1 MSNKH
6 LPMKRSILAL
16 AVLTACTM
24 PALAQSDDTNEL
36 ENEEEYE
43 SITVLGRS
51 VTYANNT
58 TSEPMR
64 LQQTS
69 MTSALAVI
77 DNLPGVNVTE
87 GGAFGGDEW
96 STGISMRGFQLDLES
111 QQIGMTLDGVANGN
125 SNYGGGTKANRFID
139 TENLAGAE
147 VSQGTADIGSRS
159 NEALGG
165 TINFTSVDPTFDQN
179 LEVSTTFG
187 DHNAKKIFA
196 RFNTGEILP
205 QTYAWISASSQQ
217 NDDFMDGSVTN
228 TRDHFAGKFISRVG
242 EVDLTGYFSY
252 DDSVEFTHQRIYGLA
267 QYEQNSEWD
276 QLTADW
282 TGIPYQDQAFREGWV
297 TNRENFFTYLQA
309 DFMIGYDIEVS
320 TNAYYHENSGRGDW
334 IPFYVVDV
342 FDDGAGNPH
351 SELDPSTTVRG
362 GEQLGLIYFVDAQG
376 RSLSP
381 REGCQSSINFPYG
394 GGGPEVDP
402 GCYEQGAIPVSS
414 HRYTNY
420 QKERYGISADFTWN
434 TTLAGMPNTVRG
446 GLWYEDYTREE
457 FRSWHQTIDAASSWR
472 AEGNPY
478 WIQYDR
484 HFPGETIMIYA
495 ENQLETDFATLRFG
509 AKRFD
514 VDVAKEDQIN
524 PENDLSVNSD
534 SGTLLNFGFVAPLP
548 IDGLELFGGYAENFA
563 AVKDTILEPDNAD
576 VSVVEPETADNIDIG
591 LRYSSP
597 GFNFSLTYYDISFK
611 NRVTFVSFEDVDG
624 IDFLASA
631 DGAYINDGGV
641 DSSGIEAS
649 IDYRLTDTLG
659 IYASYTYN
667 DSTYVDDDIAGNR
680 VLGSAEN
687 MAVVSLSYDNQDYFA
702 GISTKYVGNRFMDQ
716 QNVQNV
722 DSYMVSDFYLG
733 ARKFDIGA
741 FENVEFRFTI
751 NNLFNERYLGTLAP
765 GAGWIAAPRTAA
777 LNARFVF

>member
-1 MSNKH
+1 MNKNTH
-6 LPMKRSILAL
+6 LPMKRSLLAL
-16 AVLTACTM
+16 AVVTACLT
-24 PALAQSDDTNEL
+24 PALAQDEVDEKDE
-36 ENEEEYE
+36 ENYE
-43 SITVLGRS
+43 TIMVTGRS
-51 VTYANNT
+51 VTYANNS
-58 TSEPMR
+58 TSEPMK
-64 LQQTS
+64 LQQSS

-87 GGAFGGDEW
+87 GGVFGSDEW
-96 STGISMRGFQLDLES
+96 STSISMRGLQLDLAS

-165 TINFTSVDPTFDQN
+165 TINFTSVDPLFDEQ

-187 DHNAKKIFA
+187 QHNAQKLFA
-196 RFNTGEILP
+196 RYNTGEILP
-205 QTYAWISASSQQ
+205 ETFAWLSIASQQ

-252 DDSVEFTHQRIYGLA
+252 DDAEEFTHQRIYGLA
-267 QYEQNSEWD
+267 QFAQNSEWD
-276 QLTADW
+276 QLTSDW
-282 TGIPYQDQAFREGWV
+282 TGIPYQDQAFRQGWV
-297 TNRENFFTYLQA
+297 THRENFFSYLQA
-309 DFMIGYDIEVS
+309 DFRIGHDIDVS
-320 TNAYYHENSGRGDW
+320 TNAYYHQNSGRGDW

-362 GEQLGLIYFVDAQG
+362 GEQRGLIYFVDSQG

-381 REGCQSSINFPYG
+381 IEGCSSSISFPYG

-402 GCYEQGAIPVSS
+402 GCYEQGARPVSS

-420 QKERYGISADFTWN
+420 HKERQGISADFTWN
-434 TTLAGMPNTVRG
+434 TEIAGMPNTVRG
-446 GLWYEDYTREE
+446 GFWYEDYTREE
-457 FRSWHQTIDAASSWR
+457 FRSWHTTIDAASSWR
-472 AEGNPY
+472 AESNPY

-484 HFPGETIMIYA
+484 HLPGETVMVYA
-495 ENQLETDFATLRFG
+495 QNELETQYATLRFG
-509 AKRFD
+509 VKRFD
-514 VDVAKEDQIN
+514 VDVAKEDQIDSD
-524 PENDLSVNSD
+524 NDLSVNSD
-534 SGTLLNFGFVAPLP
+534 SGNLFNVGFVAPLP
-548 IDGLELFGGYAENFA
+548 LNGLEIFGGYAENFA
-563 AVKDTILEPDNAD
+563 AVKDAILEPDNAD
-576 VSVVEPETADNIDIG
+576 VSLVEPETADNIDLG
-591 LRYSSP
+591 LRYSTP
-597 GFNFSLTYYDISFK
+597 GFNASLTYYDISFK
-611 NRVTFVSFEDVDG
+611 NRITFVSFEEVEG

-649 IDYRLTDTLG
+649 VDYRLTDTFSL
-659 IYASYTYN
+659 YASYTYN
-667 DSTYVDDDIAGNR
+667 DSKYVDDNIAGNR

-687 MAVVSLSYDNQDYFA
+687 MGVISLNYDSGDYFA
-702 GISTKYVGNRFMDQ
+702 GVSTKYVGNRFMDQ
-716 QNVQNV
+716 QNAQKV
-722 DSYMVSDFYLG
+722 DSYIVTDLYLG

-741 FENVEFRFTI
+741 FENVEFRLTI
-751 NNLFNERYLGTLAP
+751 NNLFDEKYLGSLAP

-777 LNARFVF
+777 LNARFAF